1 MIANQDSSQ
10 SKDLTEIRHLNIFIK
25 FARQNKLT
33 WRPVKNR
40 IRIYGGVF
48 LAMIF
53 WAFSFIWFKIANET
67 FRPVTIVFLRLVI
80 SIILLSSYLTIK
92 KKFVK
97 IRKEDRKLF
106 LMLALFEPF
115 FYFLG
120 ESFGLTYVSATVGS
134 VLISTIPVVAT
145 IGAWIFFKER
155 LKVINYAGIIV
166 SFLGIVVFVLDRDGA
181 LTFNL
186 KGLSLLALAVISAS
200 GYNLTLSRLVGNYEP
215 VFIVNVQ
222 NTMGAILFFPVFLI
236 FDFRH
241 FIETPFTLISLT
253 PVIELSVF
261 ASCGAFILF
270 AYSVRNLGIT
280 RANVFTN
287 FIPIFTAFFSFLILG
302 DKLTIQNI
310 FGMMIVIAGL
320 MMSQMNGRHK
330 KSDDALILTGK
341 TA

>member
-1 MIANQDSSQ
+1 M
-10 SKDLTEIRHLNIFIK
+10 
-25 FARQNKLT
+25 
-33 WRPVKNR
+33 KNR
-40 IRIYGGVF
+40 IRIYGGIF

-53 WAFSFIWFKIANET
+53 WAFSFIWFKVANET
-67 FRPVTIVFLRLVI
+67 FLPITIVFFRLI
-80 SIILLSSYLTIK
+80 AAILILTTYLAIK

-106 LMLALFEPF
+106 IMLAVFEPF
-115 FYFLG
+115 LYFLG

-145 IGAWIFFKER
+145 IGAWIFLKER
-155 LKVINYAGIIV
+155 LKLINYAGIV
-166 SFLGIVVFVLDRDGA
+166 LSFMGILIFVIDRSGT
-181 LTFNL
+181 LSYNV
-186 KGLSLLALAVISAS
+186 KGLALMMLAVFSAS
-200 GYNLTLSRLVGNYEP
+200 GYNLTLSRLVGKYEP

-222 NTMGAILFFPVFLI
+222 NTMGAILFLPVFLI
-236 FDFRH
+236 FEAGHLAETTLTFKA
-241 FIETPFTLISLT
+241 FI
-253 PVIELSVF
+253 PVIELAVF

-270 AYSVRNLGIT
+270 AYSVRNLGIS

-302 DKLTIQNI
+302 DRLTIQNI
-310 FGMMIVIAGL
+310 AGMMVVIAGL
-320 MMSQMNGRHK
+320 IMSQMNGRHK

>member
-1 MIANQDSSQ
+1 VK
-10 SKDLTEIRHLNIFIK
+10 SK
-25 FARQNKLT
+25 
-33 WRPVKNR
+33 

-53 WAFSFIWFKIANET
+53 WSFSFIWFKIANET
-67 FRPVTIVFLRLVI
+67 IRPVTIVFLRLVV
-80 SIILLSSYLTIK
+80 SIILLTSYLTIK

-97 IRKEDRKLF
+97 IRKDDRKLF

-115 FYFLG
+115 LYFLG

-155 LKVINYAGIIV
+155 LKIINYAGIII
-166 SFLGIVVFVLDRDGA
+166 SFLGIIVFVLNRDGA
-181 LTFNL
+181 LTFNI
-186 KGLSLLALAVISAS
+186 KGLSLLGLAVFSAS
-200 GYNLTLSRLVGNYEP
+200 GYNLTLSRLVGKYEP

-222 NTMGAILFFPVFLI
+222 NTLGAILFLPVFLI
-236 FDFRH
+236 FDFKH
-241 FIETPFTLISLT
+241 FIDTPFILSSLK
-253 PVIELSVF
+253 PVIELAVF

-270 AYSVRNLGIT
+270 AYSVRNMGIT
-280 RANVFTN
+280 RANIFTN

-302 DKLTIQNI
+302 DKLTVQNI
-310 FGMMIVIAGL
+310 FGMAIVIAGL
-320 MMSQMNGRHK
+320 IMSQMNGRPE

>member
-1 MIANQDSSQ
+1 
-10 SKDLTEIRHLNIFIK
+10 
-25 FARQNKLT
+25 
-33 WRPVKNR
+33 
-40 IRIYGGVF
+40 
-48 LAMIF
+48 MIF
-53 WAFSFIWFKIANET
+53 WAFSFIWFKVANET
-67 FRPVTIVFLRLVI
+67 FLPITIVFFRLI
-80 SIILLSSYLTIK
+80 AAILILTTYLAIK

-106 LMLALFEPF
+106 IMLAVFEPF
-115 FYFLG
+115 LYFLG

-145 IGAWIFFKER
+145 IGAWIFLKER
-155 LKVINYAGIIV
+155 LKLINYAGIV
-166 SFLGIVVFVLDRDGA
+166 LSFMGILIFVIDSSGTLSY
-181 LTFNL
+181 NV
-186 KGLSLLALAVISAS
+186 KGLALMMLAVFSAS
-200 GYNLTLSRLVGNYEP
+200 GYNLTLSRLVGKYEP

-222 NTMGAILFFPVFLI
+222 NTMGAILFLPVFLI
-236 FDFRH
+236 FEAGH
-241 FIETPFTLISLT
+241 LAETTLTLKAFI
-253 PVIELSVF
+253 PVIELAVF

-302 DKLTIQNI
+302 DRLTLQNI
-310 FGMMIVIAGL
+310 AGMMVVIAGL
-320 MMSQMNGRHK
+320 IMSQMNGRHK